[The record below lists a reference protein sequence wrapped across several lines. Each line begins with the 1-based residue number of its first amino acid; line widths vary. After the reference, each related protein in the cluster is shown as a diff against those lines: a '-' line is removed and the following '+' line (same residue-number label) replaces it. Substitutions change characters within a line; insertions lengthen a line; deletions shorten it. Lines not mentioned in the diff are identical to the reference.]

1 MAKAERGGDQMEP
14 VQTGCLVS
22 PSSSSSLCL
31 LLEEQVE
38 VGSQAAAHP
47 APLLAA
53 EPPDDRRALTQGW
66 REYGAIARPDLLVV
80 VV

>member
-14 VQTGCLVS
+14 VQTGRLV
-22 PSSSSSLCL
+22 SSSSLCL

-47 APLLAA
+47 APLLAT
-53 EPPDDRRALTQGW
+53 EPPDGRRALTQGW
-66 REYGAIARPDLLVV
+66 RECGAVARPDPLVV